1 VPDAGA
7 TVRDAPATGRS
18 LLGVFPH
25 PDDESLAAAL
35 TLLHSA
41 AQGVDTHVVTCT
53 GGENGENLAGIE
65 MDLPM
70 DEQRRVEMAAA
81 ADALRLS
88 SHAWLG
94 YRDSGMVG
102 TPENE
107 HAEAFTNADL
117 DEAGLRVAAHVRRVR
132 PQVVISDD
140 AKGTYGHPDHIMG
153 HRVTVRAIELAAD
166 PDAQLEGAPHVVD
179 LHVSHAIPRGELQRL
194 HEELTERGLESP
206 FGGDDGPGDFGT
218 PDAEVVTRVH
228 APEQAD
234 GKRVAMLAHRSQVG
248 EDSFFFNFP
257 DDLFQEFMGVEAFAV
272 VSSARPLGEAERS
285 ALATDL
291 FAGVA

>member
-1 VPDAGA
+1 MPDVGP
-7 TVRDAPATGRS
+7 TPPRC

-25 PDDESLAAAL
+25 PDDESIAAAL

-41 AQGVDTHVVTCT
+41 ANGVATHVVTCT

-65 MDLPM
+65 LDLPM
-70 DEQRRVEMAAA
+70 EEQRRVEMAAA
-81 ADALRLS
+81 ADALQLT

-102 TPENE
+102 TSENE
-107 HAEAFTNADL
+107 HPDAFTNADL
-117 DEAGLRVAAHVRRVR
+117 DQAGARLASHIRRLQ

-140 AKGTYGHPDHIMG
+140 AKGSYGHPDHVMA

-166 PDAQLEGAPHVVD
+166 PDADVDGDVHVVD
-179 LHVSHAIPRGELQRL
+179 LHVSHAIPRGGLLRL
-194 HEELTERGLESP
+194 HDGLVERGLESP
-206 FGGDDGPGDFGT
+206 FGDPDDLGDFGT
-218 PDAEVVTRVH
+218 PDDQVVTVLQ
-228 APEQAD
+228 APDHVPA
-234 GKRVAMLAHRSQVG
+234 KKVAMLAHRSQVG

-257 DDLFQEFMGVEAFAV
+257 DDLYLEFMGVEHYAV
-272 VSSARPLGEAERS
+272 VSSARPLGQQELDAM
-285 ALATDL
+285 ATDL